1 MDILGICQELTK
13 EILPEQI
20 YMNEPMSRHTTFKV
34 GGNADVFVKVK
45 SIKDLKYIIK
55 IAKKYDIHITVIGNG
70 SNLLVRDKGIR
81 GIVVKID
88 IDTIKIEHLCRNV
101 MQQNKVLNIN
111 QENQSKE
118 YLERKKEINEQDN
131 DKQSDVNKHSSSNSI
146 NNANSTETN
155 KQVIVTVGAGVKL
168 MSLAQELL
176 KNNISGFEFASG
188 IPGTI
193 GGAVKMNAGAYGKE
207 MKDIVVSTKCLD
219 LKNYYALH
227 EKSYVD
233 DIEITEFINKTD
245 EPEIIE
251 LTNEQQNFTY
261 RDSVF
266 SDKRYVILETKL
278 ALSYGNQEEIK
289 EKMQEYSNKRKA
301 TQPNLPSAGST
312 FKRGEDYITAKLID
326 ECGLKGYKIRGAQVS
341 EKHAGFIVNTGDAT
355 AQDIIDLINYVKK
368 VVYEKTGKAIKL
380 EVEIVGE

>member
-20 YMNEPMSRHTTFKV
+20 YMNEPMSKHTTFKV
-34 GGNADVFVKVK
+34 GGNADIFVKVK
-45 SIKDLKYIIK
+45 SIKDLKYVIK
-55 IAKKYDIHITVIGNG
+55 IAKKYDIQITVIGNG

-81 GIVVKID
+81 GIVAKID
-88 IDTIKIEHLCRNV
+88 IDTIKIEHLDKKP
-101 MQQNKVLNIN
+101 MQQNAVLNVDSKN
-111 QENQSKE
+111 QLKENIE
-118 YLERKKEINEQDN
+118 NNVNN
-131 DKQSDVNKHSSSNSI
+131 DSIIDSNVKS
-146 NNANSTETN
+146 NN
-155 KQVIVTVGAGVKL
+155 QVFVTVGAGVKL
-168 MSLAQELL
+168 MSLAHALQ
-176 KNNISGFEFASG
+176 KDGISGFEFASG

-219 LKNYYALH
+219 LKKYYALH
-227 EKSYVD
+227 EKNYVD
-233 DIEITEFINKTD
+233 DIEITEFVDKTG

-266 SDKRYVILETKL
+266 TDKRYVILETKL
-278 ALSYGNQEEIK
+278 ALSYGNPEEI
-289 EKMQEYSNKRKA
+289 EEQMQEYSNKRKS

-368 VVYEKTGKAIKL
+368 VVYEKTGKTIKL